1 MREVCVDSVGTQ
13 LRDMLENPDPVDEDI
28 FINSGEGDVLGV
40 VISEKAYSFF
50 LEKVEEE
57 EDRIDRETAEEFH
70 RTKE

>member
-28 FINSGEGDVLGV
+28 FINSGEGNVLGV
-40 VISEKAYSFF
+40 VISEKAYNFF
-50 LEKVEEE
+50 LEKIEEE
-57 EDRIDRETAEEFH
+57 EDRIDRETVEEFH

>member
-40 VISEKAYSFF
+40 VISEKAYNFF

-57 EDRIDRETAEEFH
+57 EDLIDRETAEEFH

>member
-1 MREVCVDSVGTQ
+1 MRKVCVDSVGTQ

-40 VISEKAYSFF
+40 VISEKAYNFF

>member
-40 VISEKAYSFF
+40 VISEKAYNFF